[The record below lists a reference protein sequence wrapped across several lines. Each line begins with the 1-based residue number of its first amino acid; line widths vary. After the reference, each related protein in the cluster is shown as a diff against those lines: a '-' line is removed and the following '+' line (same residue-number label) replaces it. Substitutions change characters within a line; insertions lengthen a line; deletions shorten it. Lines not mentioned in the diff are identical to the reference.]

1 MYEWSSR
8 GTAVALEQQAAGRV
22 GMQQLHVLVVDHN
35 PKARERLHVALGDD
49 YSLRFVDGEGEAL
62 EAVRQE
68 PPDLIV
74 SEVDLPDGDGFSL
87 CERMRGQPEM
97 EHVPFMLVTERASI
111 QDKVAGFQAGADDYI
126 VKPVD
131 TRLFHARIRLLYRI
145 KGLENRTSA

>member
-1 MYEWSSR
+1 
-8 GTAVALEQQAAGRV
+8 
-22 GMQQLHVLVVDHN
+22 MQQLHVLVVDHN

-49 YSLRFVDGEGEAL
+49 YSLRFVNSECEAL

-74 SEVDLPDGDGFSL
+74 SEVDLQDGDGFSL
-87 CERMRGQPEM
+87 CERMREQPET
-97 EHVPFMLVTERASI
+97 EHLPFMLVTERASI

-131 TRLFHARIRLLYRI
+131 TRLFRARIRLLYRI